1 MAVAG
6 PSGEAVEATLGGLLQ
21 SSNILQ
27 SFVVSDEAA
36 AATGFRGQGRVF
48 MIGVNNDGTV
58 D

>member
-36 AATGFRGQGRVF
+36 AATGFRG
-48 MIGVNNDGTV
+48 
-58 D
+58 

>member
-36 AATGFRGQGRVF
+36 AAQAFGARAVSS
-48 MIGVNNDGTV
+48 
-58 D
+58 